1 MEINLLPYIEA
12 LDHNVESEWLID
24 ELYREIKNRIE
35 SPIFQL
41 PISDI
46 VFEMYNRLYRERS
59 LSMSKQWWVTNYSLY
74 KSIRYDI
81 EHIIVEPKLSSLER
95 QSNINLIDSILFYIK
110 LMMLQISLQA
120 QQRAKNSTTASV
132 TIATIDG

>member
-1 MEINLLPYIEA
+1 
-12 LDHNVESEWLID
+12 
-24 ELYREIKNRIE
+24 
-35 SPIFQL
+35 
-41 PISDI
+41 
-46 VFEMYNRLYRERS
+46 
-59 LSMSKQWWVTNYSLY
+59 MSKQWWVTNYSLY

-95 QSNINLIDSILFYIK
+95 QSNINLIDSILFNIK